1 MGGMSVCGGAE
12 DGENKG
18 REGKEREWEGREG
31 EEWKEA
37 QPMLPP
43 NMEGDLRMLEQDSL
57 L

>member
-1 MGGMSVCGGAE
+1 MGGMGVCGGAE

-18 REGKEREWEGREG
+18 REGKERGWEGREG

-37 QPMLPP
+37 QRMLPP